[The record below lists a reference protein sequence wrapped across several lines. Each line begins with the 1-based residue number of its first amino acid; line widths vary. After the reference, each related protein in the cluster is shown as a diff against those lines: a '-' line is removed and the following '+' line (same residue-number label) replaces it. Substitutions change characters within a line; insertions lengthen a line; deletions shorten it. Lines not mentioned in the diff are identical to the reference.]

1 MPKIKFKIK
10 KFFKWIIAFLIL
22 VLTCSAITVPIECTN
37 NFVHSQPTSVSSQ
50 AILKNNSSDFN
61 FNEVIK
67 KIPESTVLAKLE
79 SNFPENNKSSL
90 VALNSVSITTAITI
104 AIWSIPLFGWFEDAF
119 AIADPVIDIWA
130 AALVWRTYCIF
141 KNASSH
147 VAQMLFNAGTGF
159 DSFTAGFIAVDL
171 RNTVH
176 AIDKFRDTVKATIDA
191 GSTADPGI
199 ASIVINTVSMIVGSL
214 SQFLPPTI
222 SQIQQEISQSN
233 K

>member
-22 VLTCSAITVPIECTN
+22 VLTCSVITIPIEFTN
-37 NFVHSQPTSVSSQ
+37 NFVHSQPTSISSQ
-50 AILKNNSSDFN
+50 AILKNNSSDLN

-90 VALNSVSITTAITI
+90 VALNSVSVTTAITI

-119 AIADPVIDIWA
+119 AIADQVIDIWA
-130 AALVWRTYCIF
+130 AVLVWRTYCIF

-191 GSTADPGI
+191 
-199 ASIVINTVSMIVGSL
+199 VSMIVWSL